1 MTRLFCG
8 NRRNEGCCISAVY
21 LLLVCVSR
29 LVSLSCEKKVCA
41 LVRFSIALPRL
52 LNVQKSFLCSV
63 NKTRL
68 TANEVVHHHHE
79 APC

>member
-1 MTRLFCG
+1 METDEMRGVVF
-8 NRRNEGCCISAVY
+8 RPCIFSW
-21 LLLVCVSR
+21 CVSR
-29 LVSLSCEKKVCA
+29 LVSISCEKKVCA